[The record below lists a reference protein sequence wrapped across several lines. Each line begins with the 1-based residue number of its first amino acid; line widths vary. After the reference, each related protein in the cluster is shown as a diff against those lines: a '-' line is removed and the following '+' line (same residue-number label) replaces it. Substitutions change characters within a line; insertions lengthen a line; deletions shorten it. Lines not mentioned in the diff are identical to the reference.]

1 MYSRMGDG
9 RVKGDTRR
17 ELERARIV
25 SVLSNQTP
33 KLKSIRG
40 IKRDSKRLK
49 PIGLCSLTQRPVV
62 EGEQVEG
69 GGPLIPMFPGCR

>member
-1 MYSRMGDG
+1 MYCRMGDG

-49 PIGLCSLTQRPVV
+49 PIGLCSLTQDPWWRGNRWRVA
-62 EGEQVEG
+62 G
-69 GGPLIPMFPGCR
+69 L